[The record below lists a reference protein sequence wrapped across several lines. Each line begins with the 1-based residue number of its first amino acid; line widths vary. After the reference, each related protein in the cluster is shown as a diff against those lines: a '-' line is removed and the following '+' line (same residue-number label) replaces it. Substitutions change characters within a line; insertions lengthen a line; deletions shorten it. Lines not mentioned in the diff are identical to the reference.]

1 VRQLVEL
8 ELERYFDVAVAHLDG
23 EIDISN
29 AKEVEGE
36 IVAGVSNE
44 LLALVVDLSRVQYLD
59 SAGVR
64 LLVGLAKRLRTRGQ
78 ELRISVPDRA
88 PIQEVLAVSDVQ
100 AIAPLHAT
108 VEEAVGEIRRELAGD
123 GD

>member
-108 VEEAVGEIRRELAGD
+108 VEEAVGEIRRELAHD

>member
-1 VRQLVEL
+1 MRQLVEL
-8 ELERYFDVAVAHLDG
+8 ELERYSDVAVAHLDG

-29 AKEVEGE
+29 TKEVESE

-44 LLALVVDLSRVQYLD
+44 LFALVVDLSRVQYLD

-64 LLVGLAKRLRTRGQ
+64 LLVGLARRLRTRGQ
-78 ELRISVPDRA
+78 ELRIAVPDGA
-88 PIQEVLAVSDVQ
+88 LVKEVLVVSDVQ
-100 AIAPLHAT
+100 ALAPLHAT
-108 VEEAVGEIRRELAGD
+108 VEEAVDEIRRELADD